1 MKNDW
6 SIVRVTRLEEALV
19 VKPFQLVQVE
29 FPTQRLVQELD
40 NYNNILVSKLSI
52 FLADCLEEH
61 VKQHRLAATLAG

>member
-6 SIVRVTRLEEALV
+6 SIARVTRLKEALV

-52 FLADCLEEH
+52 FLANCLYGL
-61 VKQHRLAATLAG
+61 KST